1 MVFGNVAD
9 YWTNF
14 AFVTHVLD
22 MDQLPKESS
31 IRWRAITS
39 VTLHHAIYLL
49 IIATEIVITALA
61 VKGAISMARQR
72 KASAPSFQKAKS
84 SAVVALTLGF
94 LLYEGG
100 FVALAGEWFGMW
112 QAQQWNGVPSAFR
125 AATTM
130 LGVLIFVSLKD
141 DDYGRF
147 LGSEFAPSW
156 RVEKLGF
163 RCWPGARECQGLKG
177 HSRCR
182 VLNGHRPKTSPHM
195 AVRL

>member
-1 MVFGNVAD
+1 MLTLRLAKIACVAALALYAGVVAFGNVAD

-22 MDQLPKESS
+22 MDQLPEESS

-39 VTLHHAIYLL
+39 VTLHHATYLL
-49 IIATEIVITALA
+49 IIGTEIVIAALA

-72 KASAPSFQKAKS
+72 KASAPSFQEAKS
-84 SAVVALTLGF
+84 SAVAALTLGF

-100 FVALAGEWFGMW
+100 FVAVAGEWFGMW
-112 QAQQWNGVPSAFR
+112 QAQQWNGVQSAFR

-141 DDYGRF
+141 D
-147 LGSEFAPSW
+147 
-156 RVEKLGF
+156 
-163 RCWPGARECQGLKG
+163 
-177 HSRCR
+177 
-182 VLNGHRPKTSPHM
+182 
-195 AVRL
+195 

>member
-1 MVFGNVAD
+1 MPLSILSLRLAKIACVAALALYVGVVAFGNVAD

-22 MDQLPKESS
+22 MDQLPKES
-31 IRWRAITS
+31 ITS

-49 IIATEIVITALA
+49 IIATEIVIAALA
-61 VKGAISMARQR
+61 VKGAISMTLQR

-100 FVALAGEWFGMW
+100 FVAVAGEWFGMW

-130 LGVLIFVSLKD
+130 LGALIFVSLKD
-141 DDYGRF
+141 DELR
-147 LGSEFAPSW
+147 
-156 RVEKLGF
+156 
-163 RCWPGARECQGLKG
+163 
-177 HSRCR
+177 
-182 VLNGHRPKTSPHM
+182 
-195 AVRL
+195 

>member
-1 MVFGNVAD
+1 MLSLRLAKIACVAALALYVGVVAFGNVAD

-39 VTLHHAIYLL
+39 VTFHHAIYVL
-49 IIATEIVITALA
+49 IIATEIVIAALA

-72 KASAPSFQKAKS
+72 KASAPSFQKANS

-100 FVALAGEWFGMW
+100 FVAVAGEWFGMW

-141 DDYGRF
+141 DE
-147 LGSEFAPSW
+147 L
-156 RVEKLGF
+156 
-163 RCWPGARECQGLKG
+163 Q
-177 HSRCR
+177 
-182 VLNGHRPKTSPHM
+182 
-195 AVRL
+195 

>member
-1 MVFGNVAD
+1 MLSLRLAKIACVAALALYVGVVAFGNVAD

-39 VTLHHAIYLL
+39 VRFHHAIYVL
-49 IIATEIVITALA
+49 IIATEIVIAALA

-100 FVALAGEWFGMW
+100 FVAVAGEWFGMW
-112 QAQQWNGVPSAFR
+112 QAQHGMAYR
-125 AATTM
+125 AHF
-130 LGVLIFVSLKD
+130 VLLPLCLACS
-141 DDYGRF
+141 
-147 LGSEFAPSW
+147 SS
-156 RVEKLGF
+156 
-163 RCWPGARECQGLKG
+163 
-177 HSRCR
+177 SR
-182 VLNGHRPKTSPHM
+182 
-195 AVRL
+195 